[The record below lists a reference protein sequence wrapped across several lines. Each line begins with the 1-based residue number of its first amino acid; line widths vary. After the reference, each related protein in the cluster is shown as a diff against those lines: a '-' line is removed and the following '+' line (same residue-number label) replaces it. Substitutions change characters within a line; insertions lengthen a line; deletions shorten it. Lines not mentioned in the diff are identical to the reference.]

1 MKRKIISTVL
11 IAGMVMTGCSAT
23 GTPEATTASATEATT
38 ASATEAVTEA
48 IGETTLTETSEE
60 TSADS
65 AQAGG
70 DLKDGSYDITV
81 DGRNG
86 KMTVTTVIKDGAI
99 AEVKIG
105 DNTETPEV
113 ATTALEQLPQAIVD
127 AGTPFVDAV
136 TGATITSDAIMEAVK
151 GAITAAGGN
160 PDSFSKDTGANKST
174 EVKELE
180 ADVVVVG
187 AGAAGVS
194 AALTAQQN
202 GANVILLEKAATP
215 GGVSIIAGGPMGI
228 DSKDQQEA
236 GVAGTFTTA
245 DVLKYWQDYN
255 CWMDDGQ
262 LFYNI
267 SNRSGETIDW
277 LEENGMEFTFM
288 GTEQAAHADGF
299 QTYHI
304 YKDQENKAGYYT
316 TLIDKFT
323 EAGGQ
328 VYFETPATELKAEN
342 DAITGVIATAKDGTT
357 YDISCKA
364 VVLGTGGFGANAE
377 MIEEEVGF
385 PLETFTT
392 GTQTG
397 DGATMS
403 RAIGAGKGKTIQQY
417 HGVTSYSGI
426 QTGQGKDEIAKAIYM
441 PTSVW
446 VNRRAARFCP
456 EDLNYDTALCSNA
469 AATQGEYFYSI
480 ISEDMVKALEEG
492 GAKALDV
499 DTAVAY
505 EPTIPMF
512 SIDEGWTEFRAALED
527 GVSKGIVFK
536 GANVSEL
543 AANMGIDAESLEKTL
558 ADYNASCENGT
569 DPVYGKASK
578 YMKSLGEG
586 TLYAVK
592 ARPVSLGGIGGVLV
606 NSNLQV
612 IKDDGTVIK
621 GLYAAGNDVAEMFNN
636 SYPLV
641 EGVTMMNAL
650 SGGRICGEEAALYA
664 KG

>member
-1 MKRKIISTVL
+1 MKYGRNIMKRKIISTVL

-23 GTPEATTASATEATT
+23 GTPEATTASATEA
-38 ASATEAVTEA
+38 ATEAA
-48 IGETTLTETSEE
+48 GETTAAAETSEE
-60 TSADS
+60 TQADGTE
-65 AQAGG
+65 AGG

-99 AEVKIG
+99 AEVTIG

-113 ATTALEQLPQAIVD
+113 ATTALEQLPKAIVD

-187 AGAAGVS
+187 AGATGVS

-543 AANMGIDAESLEKTL
+543 AANMGIDAETLEKTL
-558 ADYNASCENGT
+558 ADYNASCENGA

>member
-11 IAGMVMTGCSAT
+11 IAGMVMTGCAAT
-23 GTPEATTASATEATT
+23 GTPEATTASATEA
-38 ASATEAVTEA
+38 VTEA
-48 IGETTLTETSEE
+48 AGETTVTETSEE

-187 AGAAGVS
+187 AGATGVS

-558 ADYNASCENGT
+558 ADYNASCENGA

-578 YMKSLGEG
+578 YMKSLGDG

>member
-1 MKRKIISTVL
+1 MKYGRNIMKRKIISTVL

-23 GTPEATTASATEATT
+23 GTPEATTASATEA
-38 ASATEAVTEA
+38 ATEAA
-48 IGETTLTETSEE
+48 GETTAAAETSEE
-60 TSADS
+60 TQADGTE
-65 AQAGG
+65 AGG

-187 AGAAGVS
+187 AGATGVS

-558 ADYNASCENGT
+558 ADYNASCENGA

>member
-1 MKRKIISTVL
+1 MKYGRNIMKRKIISTVL

-23 GTPEATTASATEATT
+23 GTPEATTASATEA
-38 ASATEAVTEA
+38 ATEAA
-48 IGETTLTETSEE
+48 GETTAAAETSEE
-60 TSADS
+60 TQADGTE
-65 AQAGG
+65 AGG

-99 AEVKIG
+99 AEVNIG

-113 ATTALEQLPQAIVD
+113 ATTALEQLPKAIVD

-187 AGAAGVS
+187 AGATGVS

-543 AANMGIDAESLEKTL
+543 AANMGIDAETLEKTL
-558 ADYNASCENGT
+558 ADYNASCENGA

>member
-1 MKRKIISTVL
+1 
-11 IAGMVMTGCSAT
+11 MTGCAAT
-23 GTPEATTASATEATT
+23 GTPEATTASTTKAAGKTT
-38 ASATEAVTEA
+38 AAA
-48 IGETTLTETSEE
+48 ETGEE
-60 TSADS
+60 TQADG
-65 AQAGG
+65 AEAGG

-187 AGAAGVS
+187 AGATGVS

-558 ADYNASCENGT
+558 ADYNASCENGA